1 MKNKNEPALAYMVK
15 LGLASYDD
23 ICCPYCGTYNVKV
36 KTIQDE
42 PKFLCQNKTCGAQ
55 WYKNTG
61 SGTYDSALDHA
72 W

>member
-1 MKNKNEPALAYMVK
+1 MKKGKFPK
-15 LGLASYDD
+15 LQWLVNMGLASYDD
-23 ICCPYCGTYNVKV
+23 IFCPDCQTSNVSVKV
-36 KTIQDE
+36 IQDE
-42 PKFLCQNKTCGAQ
+42 PKFSCQNKKCLAE